1 MVGYSF
7 HRPRRTRTAALS
19 GLAALLLAASAHAQT
34 LPVKAPAEIDVS
46 VGEIAVVDVRL
57 IMRNAAAAQNAR
69 TQINEARARFQS
81 EVAVFEN
88 ELRAFE
94 QELIQLRDQVDSKA
108 YLARRQSFE
117 ERVAKVQREAQE
129 RRQALD
135 RALDRANREVR
146 AIMLAE
152 IAQLATEY
160 GLSIILPKE
169 QVVMVD
175 NRLDLTDTVRA
186 RVDARLPTVAIIM
199 PDSAGGN
206 N

>member
-1 MVGYSF
+1 MFGFSF
-7 HRPRRTRTAALS
+7 SLLWHTSAGLLS
-19 GLAALLLAASAHAQT
+19 VLTVLVLAGPLVAQT
-34 LPVKAPAEIDVS
+34 APAETGAEFNFS
-46 VGEIAVVDVRL
+46 AGKIAVVDVRL
-57 IMRNAAAAQNAR
+57 IMRDAVAAKNAR
-69 TQINEARARFQS
+69 AQIDEARARFQS
-81 EVAVFEN
+81 EVVAFEN

-94 QELIQLRDQVDSKA
+94 QELIQMRDQVDSDA
-108 YLARRQSFE
+108 YLARRRSFE
-117 ERVAKVQREAQE
+117 ERVAEVQREAQE

-135 RALDRANREVR
+135 RALDRANRQVR

-152 IAQLATEY
+152 VAQLASDH

-175 NRLDLTDTVRA
+175 NRLDLTDTVKA
-186 RVDARLPTVAIIM
+186 RVDARLPTVVIIV